1 MKRPLY
7 CALFAAAFAAAPF
20 LAGCETE
27 ETISRDSQTKVKD
40 DGTVVKKE
48 EKVTENPDGSVT
60 KTESR
65 SVDKPDNDNDR
76 DGASINVDVDKKD

>member
-1 MKRPLY
+1 MNRPMIG
-7 CALFAAAFAAAPF
+7 ALIAAAFAAAPF
-20 LAGCETE
+20 LAGCEDTVSK
-27 ETISRDSQTKVKD
+27 ETQTKVKD

-65 SVDKPDNDNDR
+65 SVDKPDNDKDND
-76 DGASINVDVDKKD
+76 GGSIKVDVDKKD

>member
-1 MKRPLY
+1 MKRPMI
-7 CALFAAAFAAAPF
+7 CAMFAAAFVGGPF
-20 LAGCETE
+20 LAGCE
-27 ETISRDSQTKVKD
+27 ETVSKETQTKVKD

-48 EKVTENPDGSVT
+48 QKVTENSDGTVT

-76 DGASINVDVDKKD
+76 DGASIKVDVDKKD